1 MLSQTEQEVL
11 ENICRGSRAA
21 LLDIHSIISKVYDEE
36 LAYDLNRQ
44 AARYSS
50 FREKAADG
58 LLKQG
63 VIPQPIGILDR
74 TKRWTAIQ
82 AGTALNVSTGHVADM
97 MLKEETKRMNQVEES
112 LGKNH
117 VTSDFS
123 CELAEEFLAFERE
136 NIRILKTY
144 VQ

>member
-11 ENICRGSRAA
+11 EKICGGSRDA
-21 LLDIHSIISKVYDEE
+21 LLDIHSIIGKVYDEE

-44 AARYSS
+44 AACYSR

-58 LLKQG
+58 LLHQG
-63 VIPQPIGILDR
+63 IVPRPMGILER
-74 TKRWTAIQ
+74 AKRWTAIQ

-97 MLKEETKRMNQVEES
+97 IVKEETRRVEGMEEL
-112 LGKNH
+112 LGNNH

-123 CELAEEFLAFERE
+123 CELAEEFLEFERE
-136 NIRILKTY
+136 NIQILRTY
-144 VQ
+144 L